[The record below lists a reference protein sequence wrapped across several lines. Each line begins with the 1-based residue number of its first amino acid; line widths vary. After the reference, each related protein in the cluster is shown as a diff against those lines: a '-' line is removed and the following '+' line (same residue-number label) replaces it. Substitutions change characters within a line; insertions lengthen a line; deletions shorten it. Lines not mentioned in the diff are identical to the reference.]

1 MTNLKHICLN
11 IVQVCVLKVTFFF
24 VAAPMAY
31 GNSQARN
38 QTRAS
43 VETQAAVVRFLTHCT
58 TAGTPKNYSLKVCVL
73 GGHKQTM
80 LNSIFLF
87 VFLRFWGFVCCK
99 EYMRHRHI
107 WQELA

>member
-58 TAGTPKNYSLKVCVL
+58 TAGTLGNRFNKTHYLGTILTFSCVFFF
-73 GGHKQTM
+73 
-80 LNSIFLF
+80 LNFF
-87 VFLRFWGFVCCK
+87 KGFQV
-99 EYMRHRHI
+99 
-107 WQELA
+107 